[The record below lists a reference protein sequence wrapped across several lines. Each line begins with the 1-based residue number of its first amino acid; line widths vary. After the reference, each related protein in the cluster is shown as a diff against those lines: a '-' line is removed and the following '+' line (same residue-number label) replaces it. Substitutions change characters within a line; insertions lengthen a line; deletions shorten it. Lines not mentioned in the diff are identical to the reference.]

1 MSSSHATPSPPFPP
15 PFDDV
20 PLKEVK
26 KKKGGGKG
34 ERDRNSGRKFFSR
47 REQLDRQMF
56 ELSFPPRS
64 GEGKV
69 SSVFPG
75 YANRE
80 SFIRKMAGL
89 KLVEKR
95 KVKNL
100 SPGCLDARDL
110 YVLRPTR
117 LKVALLKINEN
128 SVFFPFLMKSRAES
142 DSFEDRFLEGF
153 VVSGFSILV
162 KLGNVKITVLVP
174 YSIDR

>member
-1 MSSSHATPSPPFPP
+1 MSRWKK
-15 PFDDV
+15 
-20 PLKEVK
+20 L

-34 ERDRNSGRKFFSR
+34 GRDRNSGRKFFSR
-47 REQLDRQMF
+47 GEQLDRQMF

-128 SVFFPFLMKSRAES
+128 SVFFFSFFNEIARRERLLWGSIFRGIRRKRIFHSREI
-142 DSFEDRFLEGF
+142 RKCKNNG
-153 VVSGFSILV
+153 I
-162 KLGNVKITVLVP
+162 LVP

>member
-47 REQLDRQMF
+47 GEQLDRQMF

-128 SVFFPFLMKSRAES
+128 SVFFF
-142 DSFEDRFLEGF
+142 SFFNEIARRERL
-153 VVSGFSILV
+153 L
-162 KLGNVKITVLVP
+162 
-174 YSIDR
+174 